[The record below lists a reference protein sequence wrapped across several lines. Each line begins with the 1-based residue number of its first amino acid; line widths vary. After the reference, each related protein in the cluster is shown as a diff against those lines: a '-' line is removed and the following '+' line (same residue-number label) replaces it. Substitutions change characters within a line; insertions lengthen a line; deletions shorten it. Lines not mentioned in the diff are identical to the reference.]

1 MRKFSPCLAS
11 AGTAY
16 SAPYTPTA
24 SAANAIAQAHGA
36 QRAQKRSK
44 FGGEPVWLNH
54 SNSEFTKSAQC
65 DAQGGGG
72 GQGRQHQG
80 KGQAGG
86 QEVDRA
92 EPRKSFGGSRDG
104 AGAENQYRHV
114 QRQRQDRQKHTR
126 AANSDRQRG
135 HHRAQQAQERRAQR
149 QRQQQGAEQ
158 RA

>member
-1 MRKFSPCLAS
+1 MNRLIHAAGTCRYRMRKFSPCLES

-16 SAPYTPTA
+16 SAPYTPMA
-24 SAANAIAQAHGA
+24 SVAKATIQAHGA

-54 SNSEFTKSAQC
+54 SSSEFTSSTQG

-72 GQGRQHQG
+72 SQGRQHQG

-92 EPRKSFGGSRDG
+92 EPGKSFGGGRDG
-104 AGAENQYRHV
+104 
-114 QRQRQDRQKHTR
+114 
-126 AANSDRQRG
+126 
-135 HHRAQQAQERRAQR
+135 
-149 QRQQQGAEQ
+149 
-158 RA
+158 